1 VFLTDLGE
9 IPNWGAL
16 VDDLRHGLV
25 YWMLDYLA
33 EPMAHLIYRI
43 RGRWLMNLDWR
54 AGDRR
59 EGKLLAQVIPW
70 PSQWQAYRRRPSYLK
85 RLSATW

>member
-16 VDDLRHGLV
+16 VDDLRHKLV

-33 EPMAHLIYRI
+33 EPMAHSIYRI
-43 RGRWLMNLDWR
+43 RERWLMNLDWR
-54 AGDRR
+54 AGGRR
-59 EGKLLAQVIPW
+59 EGRALSQGIGGFHRGEVTGDQRTCLIELL
-70 PSQWQAYRRRPSYLK
+70 
-85 RLSATW
+85 